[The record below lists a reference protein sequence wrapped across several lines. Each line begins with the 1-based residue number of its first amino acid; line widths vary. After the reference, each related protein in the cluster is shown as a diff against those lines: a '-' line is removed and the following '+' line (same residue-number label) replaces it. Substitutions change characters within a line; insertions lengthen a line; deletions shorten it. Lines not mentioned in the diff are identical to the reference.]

1 MEEPLIADEVKE
13 IISSLQLEPH
23 PEGGWFRRIFPA
35 QDECSGDISTIYYLL
50 GHDDFSAFHRLNG
63 MTEIWYHLGG
73 GPIDI
78 HVIGKDGVLK
88 THRLGELDRQ
98 LVIQSGHWF
107 AAEPSPSCSYC
118 LVGCAVAPAFK
129 YEGFEL
135 ANRQRLLSEYP
146 QHSALIKRLTIA

>member
-1 MEEPLIADEVKE
+1 MVQE
-13 IISSLQLEPH
+13 
-23 PEGGWFRRIFPA
+23 
-35 QDECSGDISTIYYLL
+35 
-50 GHDDFSAFHRLNG
+50 DFSAFHRLNG

-88 THRLGELDRQ
+88 THRL
-98 LVIQSGHWF
+98 
-107 AAEPSPSCSYC
+107 
-118 LVGCAVAPAFK
+118 VGCAVAPAFK

-146 QHSALIKRLTIA
+146 QHSVLIKRLTIA